1 MDCHR
6 HKDGRVGML
15 CVGVDVIRR
24 KRSRFVMIPYLD
36 MIIFVWACDKRD
48 EIWLGLPGR
57 EKNLNLVFYGK
68 FRVNRDSGT
77 G

>member
-36 MIIFVWACDKRD
+36 MMIFVWACDKRD
-48 EIWLGLPGR
+48 EI
-57 EKNLNLVFYGK
+57 
-68 FRVNRDSGT
+68 
-77 G
+77 